1 MGDVWIAPWTFW
13 PNSTPRG
20 LVHDTTDRDAAGQRF
35 AEGNIGLYIGFDPTA
50 DSLHVGHL
58 VGQLFMRRFQL
69 AGHRPFPWPA
79 GRRAWSAI
87 LAVAARSAT
96 CSTTRPFAHNVECI
110 KKQLTK
116 LLDFEPGPYQATLV
130 NNADWTHP
138 ITMLEFLRDVG
149 KHFTVNQ
156 MMAKESV
163 RSRIESEYGISYT
176 EFSYM
181 LLQAN
186 DFRHLYEHHDVE
198 LQAGASDQWGNIV
211 AGVEL
216 IRRKL
221 GRQAFAMTHPLMTRG
236 DGSKFGKSVGG
247 AVWLDPARTSPYQ
260 FRQFWVQCD
269 DQMVATYL
277 KMLSLRSLDEIAD
290 LVAQQAAAPE
300 RRPAQRALA
309 EEMTTLVHGV
319 DAAAAANEAAEVL
332 FGGDP
337 TGASQAALETVAA
350 EVPLVELPGQLDGV
364 ARARVAGSRGCRQV
378 ERRGFPVARPGCGAC
393 RKSCPRSRRPAQRI
407 GPAQRAVPAPPQGQ
421 ARLRG
426 WKIFDTRLTP
436 SHLVDSVAIRFVR
449 PSPSKMMTYAAQAP
463 TAASAAACQR

>member
-1 MGDVWIAPWTFW
+1 MDRPVDLLAELDA
-13 PNSTPRG
+13 RG
-20 LVHDTTDRDAAGQRF
+20 LVHDTTDRDLLAARL
-35 AEGNIGLYIGFDPTA
+35 AEGNIGVYIGFDPTA
-50 DSLHVGHL
+50 DSLHAGHL

-69 AGHRPFPWPA
+69 AGHRPFPLA
-79 GRRAWSAI
+79 GGATGM
-87 LAVAARSAT
+87 VGDPGGRSEERNLLDNDT
-96 CSTTRPFAHNVECI
+96 LRYNVECI

-116 LLDFEPGPYQATLV
+116 LLDFEPGPYRATLV
-130 NNADWTHP
+130 NNADWTQQ

-221 GRQAFAMTHPLMTRG
+221 GSQAFAMTHPLMTRG
-236 DGSKFGKSVGG
+236 DGAKFGKSVGG

-277 KMLSLRSLDEIAD
+277 KMLSMRPLAEIDD
-290 LVAQQAAAPE
+290 LVAQQIASPE

-309 EEMTTLVHGV
+309 EEMTTLVHGH
-319 DAAAAANEAAEVL
+319 DAAVAAQEAADVL
-332 FGGDP
+332 FGADP
-337 TGASQAALETVAA
+337 TAASQAALEAVAA
-350 EVPLVELPGQLDGV
+350 EVPTVELPTQLDGV
-364 ARARVAGSRGCRQV
+364 RVHELLVLAGIAKSNGEVSRLLGQGAVRAGNRVLDADGMLSASDLLRGQFLLLRKGKRDFV
-378 ERRGFPVARPGCGAC
+378 VGKSSRRG
-393 RKSCPRSRRPAQRI
+393 
-407 GPAQRAVPAPPQGQ
+407 
-421 ARLRG
+421 
-426 WKIFDTRLTP
+426 
-436 SHLVDSVAIRFVR
+436 
-449 PSPSKMMTYAAQAP
+449 
-463 TAASAAACQR
+463 